1 MIPTIQ
7 YLHTVSMS
15 DLYRQLMPK
24 MKVSTKLLPLL
35 TAALMLLTVL
45 LTGCTIA
52 PQVNREAM
60 PMSDFPD
67 IPAKAVDGR
76 ISSDAMSP
84 EQKERYRLMVGDQ
97 LEVRYLRQLEY
108 STTVT
113 VGVDGTVMLPYIPS
127 VPAEGKTIDELRD
140 YLEQQYLQLVI
151 NSPAPGTKKYLIV
164 VGDVLEI
171 KFPFLDEY
179 SGTVTVRPD
188 GKISLPLIDSITVEG
203 KSPGEVE
210 KELAGLYK
218 NHLDKT
224 ILVVNVIESVSNV
237 VQVDG
242 KLKRIP
248 LAGMDNIYVTLKS
261 AVFPKVYIAGEVV
274 HPTAIHYQPMLT
286 TLQAIISA
294 GGITDDAELRS
305 VVIVRKGGKGMPR
318 YIVRNLLADIEGDE
332 DSEVDYLNE
341 TINVSKVSSSKLSPT
356 NDIMLRPFDV
366 VIVPK
371 TSISKV
377 RDVLDHYI
385 YDLFPPLRNSSIG
398 FNYTKMIGT
407 QKIKQD
413 TTISP

>member
-1 MIPTIQ
+1 MTPTIQ
-7 YLHTVSMS
+7 YLHTVNMS
-15 DLYRQLMPK
+15 DLYLQMIPR
-24 MKVSTKLLPLL
+24 MKVSTKLLLLL
-35 TAALMLLTVL
+35 TAALML

-60 PMSDFPD
+60 PVSDFPD
-67 IPAKAVDGR
+67 VPARSVDKR
-76 ISSDAMSP
+76 ISSDTLTS
-84 EQKERYRLMVGDQ
+84 EQQEHYRLMVGDQ

-113 VGVDGTVMLPYIPS
+113 VGVDGTVMLPYLPS

-151 NSPAPGTKKYLIV
+151 NSPAPGTKKYLIA

-188 GKISLPLIDSITVEG
+188 GKISLPLINSVTVEG

-210 KELAGLYK
+210 KELSELYK
-218 NHLDKT
+218 KYLDKT

-237 VQVDG
+237 VWVDG

-261 AVFPKVYIAGEVV
+261 TVVPKVYVAGEVV
-274 HPTAIHYQPMLT
+274 HPSAIHYQPMLT
-286 TLQAIISA
+286 TLQAIISS

-332 DSEVDYLNE
+332 GSETDYLNE
-341 TINVSKVSSSKLSPT
+341 TINVSKVSNNKLSPT

-398 FNYTKMIGT
+398 FNYTKIIGT